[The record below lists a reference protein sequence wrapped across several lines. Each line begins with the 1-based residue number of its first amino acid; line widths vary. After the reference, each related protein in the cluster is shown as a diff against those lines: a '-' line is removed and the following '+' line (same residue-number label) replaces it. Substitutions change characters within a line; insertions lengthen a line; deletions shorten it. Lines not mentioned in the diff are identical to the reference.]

1 MPCMLLENVCYFRNL
16 LMVLNLQAHGRLCAV
31 HNPFTGGLK
40 SWVAGAIC
48 YSRKQENQGLRA
60 RFFLISSGVLETDCL
75 PSGFGRSTRAP
86 CIQLEAKPKR
96 PF

>member
-48 YSRKQENQGLRA
+48 YSRKQKNSAGDRSL
-60 RFFLISSGVLETDCL
+60 D
-75 PSGFGRSTRAP
+75 PSPLYST
-86 CIQLEAKPKR
+86 
-96 PF
+96 